1 MFQNIKVA
9 LRITGTLPAT
19 SCKCKR
25 SFSALRRL
33 KSYTHSP
40 MVAERLNGLA
50 LLHVHK
56 DIIVNID
63 KVIHL
68 YAMKN
73 QRLKFC

>member
-1 MFQNIKVA
+1 
-9 LRITGTLPAT
+9 
-19 SCKCKR
+19 
-25 SFSALRRL
+25 
-33 KSYTHSP
+33 

-68 YAMKN
+68 CNEKSKIKILLN
-73 QRLKFC
+73 QHFDKWQFKMHLGYYKQRH